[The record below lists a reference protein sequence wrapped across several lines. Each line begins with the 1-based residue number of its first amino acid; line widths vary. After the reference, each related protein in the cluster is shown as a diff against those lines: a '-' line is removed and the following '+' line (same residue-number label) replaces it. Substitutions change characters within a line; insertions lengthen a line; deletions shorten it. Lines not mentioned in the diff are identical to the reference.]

1 MATERYLAA
10 IRGQANILPRL
21 EESNLKM
28 VHIKEPLVDWR
39 EWTILTYD
47 QNVLGNLL
55 IRENKLLQKR
65 IDEYEMKLKILT
77 SAPPPPTYAGWPT
90 WNTSTPR
97 PQIFDLDIAASSKEH
112 EQ

>member
-10 IRGQANILPRL
+10 IRGQSNILPRL
-21 EESNLKM
+21 EENNLKM
-28 VHIKEPLVDWR
+28 VHIKEPLADWR

-55 IRENKLLQKR
+55 VRENKLLQKR

-77 SAPPPPTYAGWPT
+77 STPPPPTYAGWPT
-90 WNTSTPR
+90 WNTTVPR
-97 PQIFDLDIAASSKEH
+97 SQMVDLDIATPWKEN